1 MSVFDLK
8 SKNLIFKEA
17 RTHNDWL
24 DKDISNDILMEI
36 FDLMKWGPTSA
47 NCSPARIIFVKSKV
61 SKDRLLP
68 FVIESNLEKTKSA
81 PVTAIIGHDIN
92 FHDHLPKLF
101 PHNLDAQNW
110 FNHSIDIAEETAFR
124 NGSMQGAYFIIAAR
138 ALGLD
143 CGPMSG
149 FDKEGVDNEFFR
161 DTNIKSNFLC
171 NLGYGD
177 KTKLFENYAYTRV
190 YKVKDE
196 LRRHKDRFSCEIS
209 TTLNLG
215 GDKPWPIYINPKQE
229 EGTWNNTTE
238 KYIPST
244 SKGIKV
250 DLKPGDMLLYRGN
263 ILEHWREPFIGNHC
277 AQVFLHYND
286 VKTPGAEENALDRR
300 PHLGLPNR
308 IRRAEKKIP

>member
-1 MSVFDLK
+1 MSVFDVK
-8 SKNLIFKEA
+8 NKNLIFQEA

-24 DKDISNDILMEI
+24 DKDICNDILMEI
-36 FDLMKWGPTSA
+36 YDLMKWGPTSA
-47 NCSPARIIFVKSKV
+47 NCSPTRIIFVKSKA

-81 PVTAIIGHDIN
+81 PVTAIIGYDIN

-101 PHNLDAQNW
+101 PHNPDAQNW

-177 KTKLFENYAYTRV
+177 KTKLFERSP
-190 YKVKDE
+190 
-196 LRRHKDRFSCEIS
+196 RFKFNEICEI
-209 TTLNLG
+209 
-215 GDKPWPIYINPKQE
+215 I
-229 EGTWNNTTE
+229 
-238 KYIPST
+238 
-244 SKGIKV
+244 
-250 DLKPGDMLLYRGN
+250 
-263 ILEHWREPFIGNHC
+263 
-277 AQVFLHYND
+277 
-286 VKTPGAEENALDRR
+286 
-300 PHLGLPNR
+300 
-308 IRRAEKKIP
+308 

>member
-161 DTNIKSNFLC
+161 DTNIKSNFLF

-177 KTKLFENYAYTRV
+177 KTKLFERSP
-190 YKVKDE
+190 
-196 LRRHKDRFSCEIS
+196 RFKFNEICEI
-209 TTLNLG
+209 
-215 GDKPWPIYINPKQE
+215 I
-229 EGTWNNTTE
+229 
-238 KYIPST
+238 
-244 SKGIKV
+244 
-250 DLKPGDMLLYRGN
+250 
-263 ILEHWREPFIGNHC
+263 
-277 AQVFLHYND
+277 
-286 VKTPGAEENALDRR
+286 
-300 PHLGLPNR
+300 
-308 IRRAEKKIP
+308 

>member
-1 MSVFDLK
+1 VSVFDLK

-36 FDLMKWGPTSA
+36 YDLMKWGPTSA
-47 NCSPARIIFVKSKV
+47 NCSPTRIIFVKSKA

-81 PVTAIIGHDIN
+81 PVTAIIGYDIN

-101 PHNLDAQNW
+101 PHNPDAQNW

-177 KTKLFENYAYTRV
+177 KTKLFERSP
-190 YKVKDE
+190 
-196 LRRHKDRFSCEIS
+196 RFKFNEICEI
-209 TTLNLG
+209 
-215 GDKPWPIYINPKQE
+215 I
-229 EGTWNNTTE
+229 
-238 KYIPST
+238 
-244 SKGIKV
+244 
-250 DLKPGDMLLYRGN
+250 
-263 ILEHWREPFIGNHC
+263 
-277 AQVFLHYND
+277 
-286 VKTPGAEENALDRR
+286 
-300 PHLGLPNR
+300 
-308 IRRAEKKIP
+308 

>member
-1 MSVFDLK
+1 MSVFDVK
-8 SKNLIFKEA
+8 NKNLIFQEA

-24 DKDISNDILMEI
+24 DKDIPNDILMEI
-36 FDLMKWGPTSA
+36 YDLMKWGPTSA
-47 NCSPARIIFVKSKV
+47 NCSPTRIIFVKSKA

-81 PVTAIIGHDIN
+81 PVIAIIGYDIN

-101 PHNLDAQNW
+101 PHNPDAQNW

-177 KTKLFENYAYTRV
+177 KTKLFERSP
-190 YKVKDE
+190 
-196 LRRHKDRFSCEIS
+196 RFKFNEICEI
-209 TTLNLG
+209 
-215 GDKPWPIYINPKQE
+215 I
-229 EGTWNNTTE
+229 
-238 KYIPST
+238 
-244 SKGIKV
+244 
-250 DLKPGDMLLYRGN
+250 
-263 ILEHWREPFIGNHC
+263 
-277 AQVFLHYND
+277 
-286 VKTPGAEENALDRR
+286 
-300 PHLGLPNR
+300 
-308 IRRAEKKIP
+308 

>member
-47 NCSPARIIFVKSKV
+47 NCSPARIIFVKSKA

-81 PVTAIIGHDIN
+81 PVTAIIGYDIN

-177 KTKLFENYAYTRV
+177 KTKLFERSP
-190 YKVKDE
+190 
-196 LRRHKDRFSCEIS
+196 RFKFNEICEI
-209 TTLNLG
+209 
-215 GDKPWPIYINPKQE
+215 I
-229 EGTWNNTTE
+229 
-238 KYIPST
+238 
-244 SKGIKV
+244 
-250 DLKPGDMLLYRGN
+250 
-263 ILEHWREPFIGNHC
+263 
-277 AQVFLHYND
+277 
-286 VKTPGAEENALDRR
+286 
-300 PHLGLPNR
+300 
-308 IRRAEKKIP
+308 

>member
-36 FDLMKWGPTSA
+36 YDLMKWGPTSA

-68 FVIESNLEKTKSA
+68 YVIESNLAKTKSA

-110 FNHSIDIAEETAFR
+110 FNHSIDVAEETAFR

-177 KTKLFENYAYTRV
+177 KTKLFERSP
-190 YKVKDE
+190 
-196 LRRHKDRFSCEIS
+196 RFKFNEICEI
-209 TTLNLG
+209 
-215 GDKPWPIYINPKQE
+215 I
-229 EGTWNNTTE
+229 
-238 KYIPST
+238 
-244 SKGIKV
+244 
-250 DLKPGDMLLYRGN
+250 
-263 ILEHWREPFIGNHC
+263 
-277 AQVFLHYND
+277 
-286 VKTPGAEENALDRR
+286 
-300 PHLGLPNR
+300 
-308 IRRAEKKIP
+308 

>member
-1 MSVFDLK
+1 MSVFDVK
-8 SKNLIFKEA
+8 NKNLIFQEA

-36 FDLMKWGPTSA
+36 YDLMKWGPTSA
-47 NCSPARIIFVKSKV
+47 KCSPTRIIFVKSKA

-81 PVTAIIGHDIN
+81 PVTAIIGYDIN

-101 PHNLDAQNW
+101 PHNPDAQNW

-177 KTKLFENYAYTRV
+177 KTKLFERSP
-190 YKVKDE
+190 
-196 LRRHKDRFSCEIS
+196 RFKFNEICEI
-209 TTLNLG
+209 
-215 GDKPWPIYINPKQE
+215 I
-229 EGTWNNTTE
+229 
-238 KYIPST
+238 
-244 SKGIKV
+244 
-250 DLKPGDMLLYRGN
+250 
-263 ILEHWREPFIGNHC
+263 
-277 AQVFLHYND
+277 
-286 VKTPGAEENALDRR
+286 
-300 PHLGLPNR
+300 
-308 IRRAEKKIP
+308 

>member
-1 MSVFDLK
+1 MSVFDVK
-8 SKNLIFKEA
+8 NKNLIFQEA

-24 DKDISNDILMEI
+24 DKDIPNDILMEI
-36 FDLMKWGPTSA
+36 YDLMKWGPTSA
-47 NCSPARIIFVKSKV
+47 NCSPTRIIFVKSIA

-81 PVTAIIGHDIN
+81 PVTAIIGYDIN

-101 PHNLDAQNW
+101 PHNPDAQNW

-177 KTKLFENYAYTRV
+177 KTKLFERSP
-190 YKVKDE
+190 
-196 LRRHKDRFSCEIS
+196 RFKFNEICEI
-209 TTLNLG
+209 
-215 GDKPWPIYINPKQE
+215 I
-229 EGTWNNTTE
+229 
-238 KYIPST
+238 
-244 SKGIKV
+244 
-250 DLKPGDMLLYRGN
+250 
-263 ILEHWREPFIGNHC
+263 
-277 AQVFLHYND
+277 
-286 VKTPGAEENALDRR
+286 
-300 PHLGLPNR
+300 
-308 IRRAEKKIP
+308 

>member
-8 SKNLIFKEA
+8 SKNLIFKKA

-36 FDLMKWGPTSA
+36 YDLMKWGPTSA

-68 FVIESNLEKTKSA
+68 YVIESNLEKTKSA

-161 DTNIKSNFLC
+161 GTNIKSNFLC

-177 KTKLFENYAYTRV
+177 KAKLFERSP
-190 YKVKDE
+190 
-196 LRRHKDRFSCEIS
+196 RFKFNEICEI
-209 TTLNLG
+209 
-215 GDKPWPIYINPKQE
+215 I
-229 EGTWNNTTE
+229 
-238 KYIPST
+238 
-244 SKGIKV
+244 
-250 DLKPGDMLLYRGN
+250 
-263 ILEHWREPFIGNHC
+263 
-277 AQVFLHYND
+277 
-286 VKTPGAEENALDRR
+286 
-300 PHLGLPNR
+300 
-308 IRRAEKKIP
+308 

>member
-110 FNHSIDIAEETAFR
+110 FNHSIDVAVETAFR

-177 KTKLFENYAYTRV
+177 KTKLFERSP
-190 YKVKDE
+190 
-196 LRRHKDRFSCEIS
+196 RFKFNEICEI
-209 TTLNLG
+209 
-215 GDKPWPIYINPKQE
+215 I
-229 EGTWNNTTE
+229 
-238 KYIPST
+238 
-244 SKGIKV
+244 
-250 DLKPGDMLLYRGN
+250 
-263 ILEHWREPFIGNHC
+263 
-277 AQVFLHYND
+277 
-286 VKTPGAEENALDRR
+286 
-300 PHLGLPNR
+300 
-308 IRRAEKKIP
+308 

>member
-8 SKNLIFKEA
+8 NKNLIFQKA

-36 FDLMKWGPTSA
+36 YDLMKWGPTSA
-47 NCSPARIIFVKSKV
+47 NCSPTRIIFVKSKA

-81 PVTAIIGHDIN
+81 PVTAIIGYDIN

-101 PHNLDAQNW
+101 PHNPDAQNW

-177 KTKLFENYAYTRV
+177 KTKLFERSP
-190 YKVKDE
+190 
-196 LRRHKDRFSCEIS
+196 RFKFNEICEI
-209 TTLNLG
+209 
-215 GDKPWPIYINPKQE
+215 I
-229 EGTWNNTTE
+229 
-238 KYIPST
+238 
-244 SKGIKV
+244 
-250 DLKPGDMLLYRGN
+250 
-263 ILEHWREPFIGNHC
+263 
-277 AQVFLHYND
+277 
-286 VKTPGAEENALDRR
+286 
-300 PHLGLPNR
+300 
-308 IRRAEKKIP
+308 

>member
-1 MSVFDLK
+1 MSVFDVK
-8 SKNLIFKEA
+8 NKNLIFQEA

-36 FDLMKWGPTSA
+36 YDLMKWGPTSA
-47 NCSPARIIFVKSKV
+47 NCSPTRIIFVKSKA
-61 SKDRLLP
+61 SKDSLLP

-81 PVTAIIGHDIN
+81 PVTAIIGYDIN

-101 PHNLDAQNW
+101 PHNPDAQNW

-177 KTKLFENYAYTRV
+177 KTKLFERSP
-190 YKVKDE
+190 
-196 LRRHKDRFSCEIS
+196 RFKFNEICEI
-209 TTLNLG
+209 
-215 GDKPWPIYINPKQE
+215 I
-229 EGTWNNTTE
+229 
-238 KYIPST
+238 
-244 SKGIKV
+244 
-250 DLKPGDMLLYRGN
+250 
-263 ILEHWREPFIGNHC
+263 
-277 AQVFLHYND
+277 
-286 VKTPGAEENALDRR
+286 
-300 PHLGLPNR
+300 
-308 IRRAEKKIP
+308 

>member
-1 MSVFDLK
+1 MSVFDVK
-8 SKNLIFKEA
+8 NKNLIFQEA

-36 FDLMKWGPTSA
+36 YDLMKWGPTSA
-47 NCSPARIIFVKSKV
+47 NCSPTRIIFVKSKA

-101 PHNLDAQNW
+101 PHNPDAQNW

-177 KTKLFENYAYTRV
+177 KTKLFERSP
-190 YKVKDE
+190 
-196 LRRHKDRFSCEIS
+196 RFKFNEICEI
-209 TTLNLG
+209 
-215 GDKPWPIYINPKQE
+215 I
-229 EGTWNNTTE
+229 
-238 KYIPST
+238 
-244 SKGIKV
+244 
-250 DLKPGDMLLYRGN
+250 
-263 ILEHWREPFIGNHC
+263 
-277 AQVFLHYND
+277 
-286 VKTPGAEENALDRR
+286 
-300 PHLGLPNR
+300 
-308 IRRAEKKIP
+308 

>member
-1 MSVFDLK
+1 VSVFDVK
-8 SKNLIFKEA
+8 NKNLIFQEA

-24 DKDISNDILMEI
+24 DKDIPNDILMEI
-36 FDLMKWGPTSA
+36 YDLMKWGPTSA
-47 NCSPARIIFVKSKV
+47 NCSPTRIIFVKSKA

-81 PVTAIIGHDIN
+81 PVTAIIGYDIN

-101 PHNLDAQNW
+101 PHNPDAQNW

-177 KTKLFENYAYTRV
+177 KTKLFERSP
-190 YKVKDE
+190 
-196 LRRHKDRFSCEIS
+196 RFKFNEICEI
-209 TTLNLG
+209 
-215 GDKPWPIYINPKQE
+215 I
-229 EGTWNNTTE
+229 
-238 KYIPST
+238 
-244 SKGIKV
+244 
-250 DLKPGDMLLYRGN
+250 
-263 ILEHWREPFIGNHC
+263 
-277 AQVFLHYND
+277 
-286 VKTPGAEENALDRR
+286 
-300 PHLGLPNR
+300 
-308 IRRAEKKIP
+308 

>member
-68 FVIESNLEKTKSA
+68 FVIESNLEKTKPA

-177 KTKLFENYAYTRV
+177 KTKLFERSP
-190 YKVKDE
+190 
-196 LRRHKDRFSCEIS
+196 RFKFNEICEI
-209 TTLNLG
+209 
-215 GDKPWPIYINPKQE
+215 I
-229 EGTWNNTTE
+229 
-238 KYIPST
+238 
-244 SKGIKV
+244 
-250 DLKPGDMLLYRGN
+250 
-263 ILEHWREPFIGNHC
+263 
-277 AQVFLHYND
+277 
-286 VKTPGAEENALDRR
+286 
-300 PHLGLPNR
+300 
-308 IRRAEKKIP
+308 